1 MNDNKILM
9 KKYKQYLLPS
19 ILTSLALALNEFV
32 DCMLVS
38 NLLGSDALAIANIGC
53 PVILLIAACYVL
65 LGNGGSILYAICLGR
80 WDKETAGK
88 VFRLSLILSAVGGV
102 LFFAIGM
109 LFKGTFTEILCAD
122 KELLPTF
129 QSYYHVLLYSAPVLM
144 LTLTFVSFLPPSGA
158 PVIATIVNIVA
169 NGTNLVM
176 DVVYIKFLKMGVEGA
191 GYATITGYLIGFIVM
206 LVLMKVR
213 KVRPVSVP
221 LTRRSSAKRKGG
233 VLWLI
238 GRIVAQGAPAAML
251 QVCFAIKYGF
261 SNGLAVNYGGRDGV
275 VAFSLCLQ
283 TFSIA
288 SVFLLGVADTAQPLL
303 AMLYGQKDYKGERT
317 VLKHS
322 FFLQIIFALGLI
334 AFFEILPQAIA
345 GMYGVND
352 PEVLRLGKTGIR
364 LFALTYLPRG
374 IGIQFMRFFQ
384 VEQRR
389 IYAFFISLMDG
400 LLVLPVG
407 YFLCELAG
415 LNGVFISYPI
425 SAALMLL
432 VIVII
437 NARIYMKRPKDY
449 CGISLVRKD
458 SGSIANKSFTITD
471 ASEDISNASEQMI
484 DLCSEQGVPRKLAFR
499 VGLLIEEMAVYTRQH
514 RTDEGDIDI
523 TLRLTEREIT
533 INFRSIG
540 TPFDPTTG
548 KEGDI
553 PENILMLKS
562 MASRISYDYI
572 MGMNSTQI
580 LIERS

>member
-158 PVIATIVNIVA
+158 PVIAT
-169 NGTNLVM
+169 
-176 DVVYIKFLKMGVEGA
+176 
-191 GYATITGYLIGFIVM
+191 IVM

-572 MGMNSTQI
+572 MGMNSTLI